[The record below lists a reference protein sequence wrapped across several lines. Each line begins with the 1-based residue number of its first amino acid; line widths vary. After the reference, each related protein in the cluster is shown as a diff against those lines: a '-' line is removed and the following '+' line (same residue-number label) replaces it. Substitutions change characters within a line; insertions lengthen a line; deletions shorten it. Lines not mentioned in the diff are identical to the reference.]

1 MSFTPTSM
9 TRDAADLLS
18 GGLGLPPA
26 LPDADW
32 QTLCKSAEARLLALL
47 CLESGPSVADANYAS
62 WLDLLANWVKAVQAA
77 KMLASPKIAL
87 KIDALRSELKQR
99 HVVTIDRVLEEY
111 AKLAFFD
118 ARKLFDDNGAVLPVS
133 QWPDDAAAAIGG
145 LDVAEIGLGDGDALG
160 VVKKLK
166 LIDKRG
172 ALDSLARHLGMF
184 VDKQEVSV
192 VQPPKIIVELSNE

>member
-1 MSFTPTSM
+1 MDKIKLTPKQEAFCYGYVETGNASEAYRQAYNAEKM
-9 TRDAADLLS
+9 RPDTVNNKAYGLLQK
-18 GGLGLPPA
+18 G
-26 LPDADW
+26 
-32 QTLCKSAEARLLALL
+32 EIRARLD
-47 CLESGPSVADANYAS
+47 E
-62 WLDLLANWVKAVQAA
+62 
-77 KMLASPKIAL
+77 
-87 KIDALRSELKQR
+87 LRAELKQR
-99 HVVTIDRVLEEY
+99 HVVTIDRVLDEY

>member
-1 MSFTPTSM
+1 MDKIKWAPKQEALWYGYIETGNASGAY
-9 TRDAADLLS
+9 RAAYN
-18 GGLGLPPA
+18 
-26 LPDADW
+26 
-32 QTLCKSAEARLLALL
+32 AEKMKP
-47 CLESGPSVADANYAS
+47 ESV
-62 WLDLLANWVKAVQAA
+62 AVQAA
-77 KMLASPKIAL
+77 TMLASPKIAL
-87 KIDALRSELKQR
+87 KIEALRSELKQR

-145 LDVAEIGLGDGDALG
+145 LDVAEIGLGDGDGDALG

>member
-1 MSFTPTSM
+1 MDKIKLTPKQERFCYGYMETGNASGAY
-9 TRDAADLLS
+9 RAAYN
-18 GGLGLPPA
+18 
-26 LPDADW
+26 
-32 QTLCKSAEARLLALL
+32 AERMKP
-47 CLESGPSVADANYAS
+47 ESV
-62 WLDLLANWVKAVQAA
+62 AVQAA

-87 KIDALRSELKQR
+87 KIDALRAELKQR